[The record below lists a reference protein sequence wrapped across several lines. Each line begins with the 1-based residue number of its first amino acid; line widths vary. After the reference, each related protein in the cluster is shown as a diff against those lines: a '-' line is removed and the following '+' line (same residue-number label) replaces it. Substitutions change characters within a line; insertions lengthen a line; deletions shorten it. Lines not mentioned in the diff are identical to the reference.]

1 MEYRQ
6 LGRSGLRVSSL
17 TLGTMT
23 FGGVGKFRDVGQ
35 TDLEGARRQIDMAL
49 EAGVNLIDTA
59 NVYSDGAA
67 EEILGRALQGRR
79 DDVLIA
85 TKARFP
91 MGPGP
96 NEAGL
101 SRLHLIEACEA
112 SLRRLRTDHV
122 DLYQVH
128 QWDGQTPLEETL
140 AALQHLVQ
148 SGKARYVGCSNFA
161 GWQVMKALGI
171 ADRTGLP
178 RFVSQQVYLSLQE
191 RSAEYEIVPSAID
204 QGLGL
209 LIWSPLAGGLLS
221 GKYRRGQPAPE
232 GSRHASEWDE
242 PPVYDED
249 RLYDT
254 VEVLVEVASSYGVS
268 PARVALAWLLG
279 RPGITT
285 VIVGARSDEQL
296 ADNLAAAE
304 LELSDEDSAR
314 LEEIS
319 RPPLLYPFWHQRN
332 TAADRLSVADL
343 SLIAPQLDGSLVAAP

>member
-6 LGRSGLRVSSL
+6 LGRSGLRVSCL

-23 FGGVGKFRDVGQ
+23 FGGRGQFRAVGE

-49 EAGVNLIDTA
+49 DAGVNLIDTA
-59 NVYSDGAA
+59 DIYSVGAA
-67 EEILGRALQGRR
+67 EEIIGQALAGRR
-79 DDVLIA
+79 ERVLLA

-91 MGPGP
+91 MGRGP
-96 NEAGL
+96 NDAGL
-101 SRLHLIEACEA
+101 SAHHLIEACEA
-112 SLRRLRTDHV
+112 SLRRLRTDHI

-128 QWDGQTPLEETL
+128 EWDGQTPLEETL
-140 AALQHLVQ
+140 AALDQLLR
-148 SGKARYVGCSNFA
+148 SGKVRYVGCSNFA

-171 ADRTGLP
+171 ARATGLP
-178 RFVSQQVYLSLQE
+178 AFVSQQVYLSLQE
-191 RSAEYEIVPSAID
+191 RSAEYEIVPSALD

-221 GKYRRGQPAPE
+221 GKYRRGEAPPE

-249 RLYDT
+249 KLYDT
-254 VEVLVEVASSYGVS
+254 VDVLVSIASDHDVS
-268 PARVALAWLLG
+268 PARVALAWLLT

-285 VIVGARSDEQL
+285 VIVGARTDEQL

-304 LELSDEDSAR
+304 LSLSEEEVRR
-314 LEEIS
+314 LEEVS
-319 RPPLLYPFWHQRN
+319 RPPLLYPFWHQRK
-332 TAADRLSVADL
+332 TANDRLSAADL
-343 SLIAPQLDGSLVAAP
+343 SLLGPYLG